1 MKKKIFI
8 ILPHKDQFIKNYAG
22 SASIW
27 VKDFFKK
34 SIFKK
39 NINIFGSTKNTK
51 NIFIKK
57 NYTNIVIPSIKI
69 LSKSNY
75 YIKKLL
81 SYCKKIRPSIIEIH
95 NRPFYL
101 INISNEYKETK
112 FILVIH
118 NDPLNL
124 KGSITIDQRKKLLSI
139 CHKIYFVS
147 SWVEEKFFHEKGFR
161 K

>member
-1 MKKKIFI
+1 MNKKIFI

-27 VKDFFKK
+27 VKDFFQK

-39 NINIFGSTKNTK
+39 NKIFGSTKNTK

-57 NYTNIVIPSIKI
+57 NYVNINIPNIKI
-69 LSKSNY
+69 VSKSNF

-81 SYCKKIRPSIIEIH
+81 SYCKKIKPAIIEIH
-95 NRPFYL
+95 NRPSYL
-101 INISNEYKETK
+101 INISKLFNQTK

-118 NDPLNL
+118 NDPLKSKRIYINRTKKKIVRNL
-124 KGSITIDQRKKLLSI
+124 S
-139 CHKIYFVS
+139 
-147 SWVEEKFFHEKGFR
+147 
-161 K
+161 